1 MTIHEMVDSVTTK
14 HKEGMETSPLF
25 PYDTKTPV
33 DERRKPHMLDMALK
47 HNVTYLISPDMQYFE
62 LGNDRAETV
71 TPHYHILEDA
81 KVIYRPYKGTKKSKG
96 SQALIGRKSQRDYG
110 LVSYRQTQRGTRTG
124 IVQEYRQNMTRNY
137 DGTVVTI
144 TSQPREFKRRLMV
157 TAKNK
162 RNYRKNEHYKYIERI
177 LEQIT
182 PKIAD
187 TIGAKVKTG
196 SSDLLDGNELTG
208 FLNDNYQM
216 EDTSYETFLESWR
229 KS

>member
-1 MTIHEMVDSVTTK
+1 
-14 HKEGMETSPLF
+14 
-25 PYDTKTPV
+25 
-33 DERRKPHMLDMALK
+33 
-47 HNVTYLISPDMQYFE
+47 
-62 LGNDRAETV
+62 
-71 TPHYHILEDA
+71 
-81 KVIYRPYKGTKKSKG
+81 
-96 SQALIGRKSQRDYG
+96 
-110 LVSYRQTQRGTRTG
+110 
-124 IVQEYRQNMTRNY
+124 
-137 DGTVVTI
+137 
-144 TSQPREFKRRLMV
+144 LMV

-187 TIGAKVKTG
+187 TIGAKVKTD
-196 SSDLLDGNELTG
+196 SSNLLDGNELTG